1 MSSSRKLLCVIV
13 VCAVAYAFVSALID
27 DFRTLR

>member
-1 MSSSRKLLCVIV
+1 MSPVEKLLCVIV
-13 VCAVAYAFVSALID
+13 VCAVAYVFVSALID